1 MFPNDR
7 SVVFDVQN
15 RTYLT
20 GLVIFIRFQLVL
32 IRFNLVLSGFMSK
45 LNDYCLVCFGQGN
58 KSESEF
64 ENLKIWNK
72 IKIFTFGVTAGYH
85 GRMVRRKWKRKLER
99 GNTYKTYQSYNIR
112 VTLIWFKRFLFKLN
126 IFQLDVPI
134 FEIPLDIFQDGE

>member
-1 MFPNDR
+1 MDP
-7 SVVFDVQN
+7 VW
-15 RTYLT
+15 
-20 GLVIFIRFQLVL
+20 
-32 IRFNLVLSGFMSK
+32 SGFDPVLCQNWTIIVWYFSGK
-45 LNDYCLVCFGQGN
+45 E
-58 KSESEF
+58 KKSEF

-126 IFQLDVPI
+126 VNLAFLFLRYPLILLFKMEDRYKTCI
-134 FEIPLDIFQDGE
+134 FECNKPEVLPVSSIMEFMHSYVFI